1 MTTKAISAK
10 DISELRARTSAG
22 MMDCKAALEEAQGDM
37 DKAVEILRKKGIAKA
52 ETRGG
57 RSASQGLVV
66 VASHSA
72 GADVA
77 MIELNCE
84 TDFVARTDAFIK
96 LAQDLAVVAE
106 QHAPIG
112 IHPGSA
118 LDQAPFRD
126 KTVGVVVKEMSGTT
140 GEAMALKRVARF
152 QQPKGTVQSYLHHN
166 GQVGVLVD
174 VEGPAG
180 EALTALARDIALHVA
195 SADPMVVSDADIPA
209 DVLDR
214 ERRIE
219 EEKVAAEGKPEN
231 IRAKIVDGKL
241 RKFVAERTL
250 LGQAFVKD
258 EAKTVAELAK
268 DAAKTLGG
276 AVTVKRFA
284 RFKVGQD

>member
-10 DISELRARTSAG
+10 DISELRARTGAG

-37 DKAVEILRKKGIAKA
+37 DKAVELLRKKGIAKA

-57 RSASQGLVV
+57 RTASQGLVV
-66 VASHSA
+66 VASHLA

-84 TDFVARTDAFIK
+84 TDFVARTEQFIH
-96 LAQDLAVVAE
+96 LARELAVVAE
-106 QHAPIG
+106 QHAPVG
-112 IHPGSA
+112 VHPGTV
-118 LDQAPFRD
+118 LDAVPFRD

-140 GEAMALKRVARF
+140 GEAMTLKRVARF
-152 QQPKGTVQSYLHHN
+152 QQPNGTVQSYLHFN

-180 EALTALARDIALHVA
+180 DGLADLARDVALHIA
-195 SADPMVVSDADIPA
+195 SADPVGVSEADIPA
-209 DVLDR
+209 DTISR
-214 ERRIE
+214 ERRIAE
-219 EEKVAAEGKPEN
+219 EQVAAEGKPEN

-241 RKFVAERTL
+241 RKFIATSTL

-258 EAKTVAELAK
+258 ETRTMGDLVKE
-268 DAAKTLGG
+268 AAKSLG
-276 AVTVKRFA
+276 APVTVKRFA

>member
-1 MTTKAISAK
+1 MSKVAISAK
-10 DISELRARTSAG
+10 DISELRIRTSAG
-22 MMDCKAALEEAQGDM
+22 ISDCKAALEEAQGDM

-57 RSASQGLVV
+57 RTASQGLVV
-66 VASHSA
+66 VASHLA
-72 GADVA
+72 GGDVA
-77 MIELNCE
+77 MIELDCE
-84 TDFVARTDAFIK
+84 TDFVARTEEFIR
-96 LAQDLAVVAE
+96 LARELAVVAE

-112 IHPGSA
+112 VNPGSV
-118 LDQAPFRD
+118 LDAAPFRD
-126 KTVGVVVKEMSGTT
+126 ETVGVVVKEMSGTT
-140 GEAMALKRVARF
+140 GEAMTLKRVARF
-152 QQPKGTVQSYLHHN
+152 QQPNGTVQSYLHFN

-180 EALTALARDIALHVA
+180 DNLGALARDIALHIA

-209 DVLDR
+209 DVLER

-231 IRAKIVDGKL
+231 IRSKIVDGKI
-241 RKFVAERTL
+241 RKFLAERTL

-258 EAKTVAELAK
+258 ETKTVGKLVEE
-268 DAAKTLGG
+268 AAKALGG

>member
-1 MTTKAISAK
+1 MSKVAISAK
-10 DISELRARTSAG
+10 DISELRTRTSAG
-22 MMDCKAALEEAQGDM
+22 MSDCKAALEEAQGDM

-57 RSASQGLVV
+57 RTASQGLVV
-66 VASHSA
+66 VASHLA
-72 GADVA
+72 GGDVA
-77 MIELNCE
+77 MIELDCE
-84 TDFVARTDAFIK
+84 TDFVARTEEFIR
-96 LAQDLAVVAE
+96 LARELAVVAE

-112 IHPGSA
+112 VNPGSV
-118 LDQAPFRD
+118 LDAAPFRD
-126 KTVGVVVKEMSGTT
+126 ETVAVVVKEMSGTT
-140 GEAMALKRVARF
+140 GEAMTLKRVARF
-152 QQPKGTVQSYLHHN
+152 QQPNGTVQSYLHFN

-180 EALTALARDIALHVA
+180 DNLGALARDIALHIA

-209 DVLDR
+209 DVLER

-231 IRAKIVDGKL
+231 IRSKIVDGKI
-241 RKFVAERTL
+241 RKFLAERTL

-258 EAKTVAELAK
+258 ETKTVGKLVEE
-268 DAAKTLGG
+268 AAKALGG